1 MPKSH
6 PLSKAV
12 PGLKKILFQA
22 GHMKLVTNTAL
33 SQVIGISP
41 GILTSSPVK
50 KIIRVKREGEDRE
63 VALRL

>member
-1 MPKSH
+1 
-6 PLSKAV
+6 
-12 PGLKKILFQA
+12 
-22 GHMKLVTNTAL
+22 MKLVTNTAL